1 MQVIGYLRVS
11 TSEQG
16 KTGVGLEAQRKTI
29 SDIARLKGWEVTWYT
44 DISSGKSLEN
54 RHFLPLAL
62 DQLKKKQAKAL
73 VVAKLDRLSRS
84 VKDFAGLLELSR
96 QQGWGLV
103 ALDIDI
109 DTTSPEGKMMAHIFA
124 SYAQFER
131 ERIGQRT
138 KEGMAVVKARGPAPG
153 KKAIGRPRLIVP
165 AVEGRIR
172 RLRTRGHSLRH
183 IATFLN
189 QHGISAPTGGPWAH
203 TTIDRVLRR
212 TGTFS

>member
-16 KTGVGLEAQRKTI
+16 KTGIGLEAQRKTI
-29 SDIARLKGWEVTWYT
+29 SDIARLKGWEVSWYT
-44 DISSGKSLEN
+44 DIASGKSLNN
-54 RHFLPLAL
+54 RHFLSLAL
-62 DQLKKKQAKAL
+62 EQLRKKQAKVL

-84 VKDFAGLLELSR
+84 VRDFAGLLELSR
-96 QQGWGLV
+96 QQGWALV

-138 KEGMAVVKARGPAPG
+138 REGMAVVKSRGPAPG
-153 KKAIGRPRLIVP
+153 KKAIGRPKLIAP

-183 IATFLN
+183 IATYLN
-189 QHGISAPTGGPWAH
+189 ERRVSAPTGGIWRH
-203 TTIDRVLRR
+203 TTVDRVLKRDAA
-212 TGTFS
+212 